1 MLFSAQEYLPKG
13 YSGLYVS
20 IPSFSE
26 RSMKLS
32 RIVRSSSPIVALGA
46 CLATTA
52 AQSPGNQISTEALRA
67 ACSDDAARLCAGVQ
81 PGGGRIIAC
90 LQQHQDAL
98 SNQCRQAAGLPPKSS
113 AAAPSQP
120 PPSSPCSDDAARL
133 CAGVQPGGGRIIA
146 CLKQHQDELSDACRK
161 AGGLPPRSNAIQPD
175 TTALGPTYA
184 PPAAGSNA
192 LAEAASLPANADT
205 PAAIGQPTHV
215 AGEVFVRRPIVDP
228 AHGNMTVATLHVP
241 QKWTFASKVEWH
253 YDWIENPLIV
263 SSQAA
268 NPSNS
273 EAFYQYPLLRL
284 ESINVAPQYRQ
295 YVKGPQARPGQRM
308 TTGAI
313 SMPLQQP
320 IPAMTMF
327 IKQARPNA
335 NIKWVGTQ
343 ELPSLAQAL
352 NLSPWPNDHGIAV
365 KISYELNGQT
375 VDEAFFGVY
384 YYTKAGNSAVSVGQ
398 VKGPADVVQQTNWG
412 FRGLMSF
419 RAPAGTL
426 ERRMPVFA
434 LIAKSCATN
443 PQWMQL
449 DKSINDQILA
459 SFNQKLQQGYDQLRA
474 AQAVMSQVQAQEKE
488 FNKGIDKFDQNLR
501 TASFD
506 DSWLRTTGGGASG
519 SGGHLSSTDRT
530 SNLLRGEDTVQ
541 DPTSSTGTTQLSN
554 AGDYHYTNGL
564 GDYRTYSDP
573 NMTPEKAGE
582 SGSWTP
588 MTTVQ

>member
-1 MLFSAQEYLPKG
+1 MDCGASGISKWQRWLISLYPVAELPIEGGRSHLSEEKRRKVFHIRKCAVIASIVHPESVVMNVGRSARCFATL
-13 YSGLYVS
+13 L
-20 IPSFSE
+20 
-26 RSMKLS
+26 
-32 RIVRSSSPIVALGA
+32 ALGA

-52 AQSPGNQISTEALRA
+52 SAQSSGGQISAQALQA
-67 ACSDDAARLCAGVQ
+67 ACSNDAARFC
-81 PGGGRIIAC
+81 
-90 LQQHQDAL
+90 
-98 SNQCRQAAGLPPKSS
+98 SNV
-113 AAAPSQP
+113 PS
-120 PPSSPCSDDAARL
+120 
-133 CAGVQPGGGRIIA
+133 GGGRIIA
-146 CLKQHQDELSDACRK
+146 CLKQHQDELSDGCRK
-161 AGGLPPRSNAIQPD
+161 AGGLPARSTAVQPD
-175 TTALGPTYA
+175 TTAPGSANA
-184 PPAAGSNA
+184 PAGGGSNGM
-192 LAEAASLPANADT
+192 AEAAIMPARGNT

-215 AGEVFVRRPIVDP
+215 AGETFVRRPMVDP

-241 QKWTFASKVEWH
+241 QKWTFDSKVEWH
-253 YDWIENPLIV
+253 YDWIENPLV
-263 SSQAA
+263 VAVHAA

-284 ESINVAPQYRQ
+284 ESISVAPQYRQ
-295 YVKGPQARPGQRM
+295 YVKGPQAAPGQRM
-308 TTGAI
+308 ATGAI

-320 IPAMTMF
+320 IPAMTLF
-327 IKQARPNA
+327 IKQARPNVH
-335 NIKWVGTQ
+335 IKWVGTQ
-343 ELPSLAQAL
+343 DLPGLAKAL
-352 NLSPWPNDHGIAV
+352 NLDPWPNDHGIAV
-365 KISYELNGQT
+365 KISYEVNGQD

-384 YYTKAGNSAVSVGQ
+384 YYTTVGNGAVSVGQ
-398 VKGPADVVQQTNWG
+398 VKGAANVVQQTNWG

-434 LIAKSCATN
+434 LMAKSLAMN
-443 PQWMQL
+443 PQWVTL

-501 TASFD
+501 TSTFD
-506 DSWLRTTGGGASG
+506 DSWLRTTGGGSSG
-519 SGGHLSSTDRT
+519 SGGQLSSTDRT

-541 DPTSSTGTTQLSN
+541 DPASSTGTTQLSN

-588 MTTVQ
+588 MATVH